1 MDFLKNNNL
10 TPIIVM
16 AIISVVLG
24 YFYIHDN
31 IEHKMEMAQ
40 KQAEIDLANKNQGDI
55 QAYNEIRFNALEKVD
70 NTKWKAGKHEVTL
83 FLNQ

>member
-10 TPIIVM
+10 TPLIIM
-16 AIISVVLG
+16 AIISIALG
-24 YFYIHDN
+24 YFYIEGK
-31 IEHKMEMAQ
+31 IEHKMELAQ

-55 QAYNEIRFNALEKVD
+55 QAYNMIKFNALEKVD
-70 NTKWKAGKHEVTL
+70 NTQWEEGEHEVTL

>member
-16 AIISVVLG
+16 ALISIVLA

-31 IEHKMEMAQ
+31 IEHKMEMAA

-55 QAYNEIRFNALEKVD
+55 QLYNEIRFNALEKVD
-70 NTKWKAGKHEVTL
+70 KTEWKEGRHEVVL
-83 FLNQ
+83 FINQ